1 MKGQKSNSGARKL
14 NLFTTLVEL
23 RLYDS
28 QNLCSKKDLFF
39 KHIYVQPP
47 ISHGGFIIELVHE
60 RENPKDVDETYHGEY
75 GINDTD
81 LYKATNGEIHEL

>member
-1 MKGQKSNSGARKL
+1 MNP
-14 NLFTTLVEL
+14 FTSLVEL
-23 RLYDS
+23 WLYDS
-28 QNLCSKKDLFF
+28 RNLCSKKDLFF
-39 KHIYVQPP
+39 EHIYGPP
-47 ISHGGFIIELVHE
+47 INHGGFSIELVLE